1 MNRRELGLALM
12 WLLPMLGSGIISWL
26 VPPATL
32 LWGLAVTAAVLSGAN
47 VALHIDLVA
56 ARPSGI

>member
-1 MNRRELGLALM
+1 M